1 MGFFDLMAAPFA
13 ECLVLVGIHTYLG
26 IHVLKRRV
34 IFVDLALAQIAAL
47 GTTVGFVFGIMPET
61 NAALVFSMACTFVG
75 AAVFAITRLRNDR
88 VPQEAVI
95 GLVYALTYAAALLVV
110 EKTQGAEHL
119 SDILVGSI
127 LWVKWSDVAAA
138 AGAYLF
144 IGLIHYYFRDKF
156 LLISNYPDKAYRQ
169 GMRVRAWDFLFYVT
183 FGFVIAF
190 SVKVAGVILVFVFL
204 VAPAIMAF
212 MITDRLI
219 YQLLI
224 GWGVGTLVTVVGL
237 YLSYVVDLPSGPSVV
252 CFYGITLVGGALI
265 VYLVRARTKLKAL
278 KAVST
283 GIAVTFIVG
292 TLLYYGAQWLAT
304 TDLAVSEMYHQ
315 AEQELHRD
323 EATVAARAKQYAC
336 KDTAILE
343 AATRGCVGPG
353 KIERYVA
360 LDDAQARL
368 DFIRIKLEES
378 KKKGLGFLL
387 IFLSDPKTP
396 TFFRSEAVDLLKE
409 ATGEDF
415 GYNPERD
422 QSDNAEALRAIC
434 QRLKAVKRG
443 DRK

>member
-13 ECLVLVGIHTYLG
+13 ECLILVGIHTYLG

-47 GTTVGFVFGIMPET
+47 GTTIGFVFGIMPET
-61 NAALVFSMACTFVG
+61 NAALLFSMACTFVG
-75 AAVFAITRLRNDR
+75 AAVFAITRLRNDK

-95 GLVYALTYAAALLVV
+95 GLVYALTYAVALLVV

-119 SDILVGSI
+119 ADILVGSI
-127 LWVKWSDVAAA
+127 LWVKWTDVAAA
-138 AGAYLF
+138 GGAYLF
-144 IGLIHYYFRDKF
+144 IGMIHYHFRDKF
-156 LLISNYPDKAYRQ
+156 LLISNYPEKAYRQ

-224 GWGVGTLVTVVGL
+224 GWGIGTLVTVIGL

-252 CFYGITLVGGALI
+252 SFYGITLVAGALI
-265 VYLVRARTKLKAL
+265 VYLVKSINKLKAL
-278 KAVST
+278 KAIST
-283 GIAVTFIVG
+283 GIAVTFVIG

-304 TDLAVSEMYHQ
+304 TDLAVSEDMQ
-315 AEQELHRD
+315 RVEASLERD
-323 EATVAARAKQYAC
+323 EAAVAAREKKDAS

-343 AATRGCVGPG
+343 EATRGCVGPG
-353 KIERYVA
+353 KIERYVD

-368 DFIRIKLEES
+368 EFTRIKLGES

-387 IFLSDPKTP
+387 ILLSDPKTP
-396 TFFRSEAVDLLKE
+396 MFYRSEAVDLLRK

-415 GYNPERD
+415 GYDPDKDLSSN
-422 QSDNAEALRAIC
+422 SEALKEIC
-434 QRLKAVKRG
+434 RRLQAVKRG
-443 DRK
+443 DR

>member
-61 NAALVFSMACTFVG
+61 NAALLFSMACTFVG
-75 AAVFAITRLRNDR
+75 AAVFAITRLRTEK

-95 GLVYALTYAAALLVV
+95 GLVYAITYAAALLVV

-119 SDILVGSI
+119 ADILVGSI
-127 LWVKWSDVAAA
+127 LWVKWDDVAAA

-144 IGLIHYYFRDKF
+144 IGIIHYYFHDKF

-212 MITDRLI
+212 MITDRLL

-224 GWGVGTLVTVVGL
+224 GWGIGTIVTVIGL

-252 CFYGITLVGGALI
+252 SFYGITLVGGALL
-265 VYLVRARTKLKAL
+265 VYAFRARHRLRAL
-278 KAVST
+278 RHIAT
-283 GIAVTFIVG
+283 GIGVTAVVAVA
-292 TLLYYGAQWLAT
+292 LWQGARWLAT
-304 TDLAVSEMYHQ
+304 TDLAVSDIYCH
-315 AEQELHRD
+315 AEDELHRD
-323 EATVAARAKQYAC
+323 ADIGDSRREEKAHRKTEA
-336 KDTAILE
+336 LE
-343 AATRGCVGPG
+343 SATRGCVGPG
-353 KIERYVA
+353 KIERYA
-360 LDDAQARL
+360 AMEDAQARL
-368 DFIRIKLEES
+368 DFARIKLEES
-378 KKKGLGFLL
+378 QKKGLGFLL
-387 IFLSDPKTP
+387 LLLSDPETP
-396 TFFRSEAVDLLKE
+396 MFFRTEAVELLKQ

-415 GYNPERD
+415 GYNPELD
-422 QSDNAEALRAIC
+422 VSANAEALKAIC
-434 QRLKAVKRG
+434 RRLKAVKRG
-443 DRK
+443 IE

>member
-61 NAALVFSMACTFVG
+61 DAALVFSMACTFVG
-75 AAVFAITRLRNDR
+75 AAIFAITRLRSEK

-119 SDILVGSI
+119 ADILVGGI
-127 LWVKWSDVAAA
+127 LWVKWNDVAVA

-156 LLISNYPDKAYRQ
+156 LLISNHPEKAYRQ
-169 GMRVRAWDFLFYVT
+169 GLRVRAWDFLFYVT

-212 MITDRLI
+212 MITERLL

-237 YLSYVVDLPSGPSVV
+237 YLSYLVDLPSGPSVV
-252 CFYGITLVGGALI
+252 SFYGITLVGGALI
-265 VYLVRARTKLKAL
+265 VYLVKSRSKLKAL
-278 KAVST
+278 KAIST

-292 TLLYYGAQWLAT
+292 TSLYYGAQWLAT
-304 TDLAVSEMYHQ
+304 TDLAVSEMYSRS
-315 AEQELHRD
+315 EQELHRD
-323 EATVAARAKQYAC
+323 ADIGDSRREDNAHRKTAVLESATK
-336 KDTAILE
+336 
-343 AATRGCVGPG
+343 GCVGPG
-353 KIERYVA
+353 KIERYA
-360 LDDAQARL
+360 AMEDAQTRL
-368 DFIRIKLEES
+368 DFIRTKLEES
-378 KKKGLGFLL
+378 QKKGLGFLL
-387 IFLSDPKTP
+387 IFLSDPETP
-396 TFFRSEAVDLLKE
+396 MFFRFEAVELLRE

-415 GYNPERD
+415 GYNTEKDPPG
-422 QSDNAEALRAIC
+422 NAEALRAIC

-443 DRK
+443 DR

>member
-75 AAVFAITRLRNDR
+75 AAIFAITRLRSEK

-119 SDILVGSI
+119 ADILVGSI
-127 LWVKWSDVAAA
+127 LWVKWNDVAVA

-144 IGLIHYYFRDKF
+144 IGLIHFYFRDKF
-156 LLISNYPDKAYRQ
+156 LLISNYPEKAYRQ

-224 GWGVGTLVTVVGL
+224 GWGIGTLVTVIGL

-252 CFYGITLVGGALI
+252 SFYGITLVAGALI
-265 VYLVRARTKLKAL
+265 VYLVKSRTKLKAL

-283 GIAVTFIVG
+283 GIAITFVIG
-292 TLLYYGAQWLAT
+292 TVLYYGAQWLAT
-304 TDLAVSEMYHQ
+304 TDLAVSDMYNK
-315 AEQELHRD
+315 AEEELHRD
-323 EATVAARAKQYAC
+323 ETAMDCRREAKAQ
-336 KDTAILE
+336 KKTEILE
-343 AATRGCVGPG
+343 SLTHACVGPG
-353 KIERYVA
+353 KIERYA
-360 LDDAQARL
+360 AMDDAQARL
-368 DFIRIKLEES
+368 DFIRTKLAES
-378 KKKGLGFLL
+378 TKKGLGFLL
-387 IFLSDPKTP
+387 IFLSDPETP
-396 TFFRSEAVDLLKE
+396 MFFRSEAVDLLKE

-415 GYNPERD
+415 GYNTEAEP
-422 QSDNAEALRAIC
+422 SANAEALKAIC
-434 QRLKAVKRG
+434 QRLKAEKRG
-443 DRK
+443 DR